1 MKLLKLPKLPKQS
14 KSYLEFIS
22 KAFKNLKIK
31 YKLGLGFVIIIV
43 LSLIVTIISISDMKK
58 IQNNSENI
66 YNNKL
71 SPIQILAKVQ
81 SNAEFERA
89 EYLSVLVDRDYALK
103 HLAFIQGEVDRDKK
117 LLSDYSKIQKSEK
130 DAAAFKNYEVS
141 FNSYSKSLE
150 GIETLITEKKF
161 DELSKMI
168 GNVDLNRKAAVDNL
182 DVLINLYKD
191 EANTENNLNRSIYK
205 SSYSI
210 IVTMFILVIIFS
222 LLIGLYLIMLINKSL
237 SKLKLSADAMSQG
250 DINIDLIKTE
260 RKDEIGQL
268 FSAFGLMIENIKQHT
283 GVAKNIANGNFDTD
297 IDVKSDKDVLGIELT
312 SMVTTIK
319 TIIDEIN
326 GLIENV
332 KNGDVQ
338 ARLNINEY
346 RGGWIELTD
355 GINKLI
361 ETFTAPMNVT
371 AQYIE
376 KISLGDIPEKIT
388 DTYYGDFNNIK
399 NNLNNCID
407 VMNGLISE
415 TNTLINEAENG
426 NLEARGNESD
436 YSGEWGRLLGGIN
449 KLIEVFNSPI
459 KYASE
464 YLSLLGQGVDPG
476 ETEGSYKGDFRLIIE
491 NLSVVRNSFKELF
504 NQTTK
509 LIYEAHSGNL
519 SYRAGVTALRGD
531 YKSILE
537 GINQTLDE
545 LIRPIEETTV
555 ILGELAG
562 GNLNAEL
569 DGDYNGDYAVIK
581 DEMNRMA
588 SGLREII
595 TEVEEVLK
603 EISKGN
609 LKVSIDKK
617 YVGDFGA
624 ISDSINSIIE
634 SLNYAFR
641 NIDTV
646 SEQVAAGS
654 KQVADS
660 AVALSQGASV
670 QASSI
675 EEITAAITE
684 IAAQTKEN
692 AVSADIANKA
702 ALSAKE
708 NAEKGKNEMSD
719 MLKAMDEINSS
730 SGNINKIIKV
740 IDEIA
745 FQTNILALNAAVEAA
760 RAGMYGKGFA
770 VVADEVKNL
779 AGRSAQAAK
788 KTALLIEESITKSK
802 KGKKMAD
809 EASNVLFK
817 IAEQVEAASNIV
829 AGIAASSNEQ
839 AAGIEQITQAIE
851 EVSKVTQT
859 NTATSEESAAA
870 SEELSNQGQ
879 ILKDKVNEFKL
890 KEVKIVNKGIE
901 LDSDTMDKIKELLK
915 SRNIDKEII
924 AENIQNIIL
933 KQEKI

>member
-1 MKLLKLPKLPKQS
+1 MKSFKLF
-14 KSYLEFIS
+14 LEFIN
-22 KAFKNLKIK
+22 KTFGNLKIK
-31 YKLGLGFVIIIV
+31 YKLGFGFVIIIV

-71 SPIQILAKVQ
+71 TPIQILAKVQ

-103 HLAFIQGEVDRDKK
+103 HLAFIKGEVDRDKK
-117 LLSDYSKIQKSEK
+117 LLSDYSKIQKSENA
-130 DAAAFKNYEVS
+130 AAAFQNYEVS

-150 GIETLITEKKF
+150 GIETLISEKKF

-168 GNVDLNRKAAVDNL
+168 GNVDLNRKAAVENL
-182 DVLINLYKD
+182 DVLINLYRD

-205 SSYSI
+205 NSYSI
-210 IVTMFILVIIFS
+210 IIVMFILVIIFS

-268 FSAFGLMIENIKQHT
+268 FSAFGMMIENIKQHT
-283 GVAKNIANGNFDTD
+283 GVARDIANGNFDAV
-297 IDVKSDKDVLGIELT
+297 IDVKSEKDVLGIELT

-326 GLIENV
+326 GLIQNV
-332 KNGDVQ
+332 ENGDLE
-338 ARLNINEY
+338 ARLNIDEY
-346 RGGWIELTD
+346 RGGWRELT
-355 GINKLI
+355 GGVNRLI
-361 ETFTAPMNVT
+361 KTFTAPLNMT
-371 AQYIE
+371 ALYIE
-376 KISLGDIPEKIT
+376 KISSGDIPEKIT
-388 DTYYGDFNNIK
+388 DTYYGDFNKIK

-407 VMNGLISE
+407 VMNGLIGE
-415 TNTLINEAENG
+415 TNTLINAAEDG
-426 NLEARGNESD
+426 NLEVRGNEND
-436 YSGEWGRLLGGIN
+436 YSGEWGKLLGGIN
-449 KLIEVFNSPI
+449 KLMETFESPI

-476 ETEGSYKGDFRLIIE
+476 EAEDTYKGDFRLIID
-491 NLSVVRNSFKELF
+491 NLTLVRNSFKELF
-504 NQTTK
+504 NQTIK
-509 LIYEAHSGNL
+509 LIDEAHSGNL
-519 SYRAGVTALRGD
+519 SYRAETAALKGD
-531 YKSILE
+531 YRSIVE

-569 DGDYNGDYAVIK
+569 DGDYNGDYVVIK
-581 DEMNRMA
+581 DEMNRMS

-603 EISKGN
+603 EIVNGN
-609 LKVSIDKK
+609 LKVSIDKR
-617 YVGDFGA
+617 YVGGFGA
-624 ISDSINSIIE
+624 ISDSINRIIE
-634 SLNYAFR
+634 SLNDAFR
-641 NIDTV
+641 NINTV

-654 KQVADS
+654 KQVSDS
-660 AVALSQGASV
+660 SVALSLGASI

-692 AVSADIANKA
+692 AEEADIANKETQ
-702 ALSAKE
+702 SAKE
-708 NAEKGKNEMSD
+708 NAEKGKKEMSD
-719 MLKAMDEINSS
+719 MLKAMDEISS
-730 SGNINKIIKV
+730 SSSNINKIIKV

-760 RAGMYGKGFA
+760 RAGKYGKGFA
-770 VVADEVKNL
+770 VVAEEVKNL

-788 KTALLIEESITKSK
+788 ETAILIEESITKAE
-802 KGKKMAD
+802 KGKNLAD
-809 EASNVLFK
+809 ETSIALFK
-817 IAEQVEAASNIV
+817 IAEQVGTVSNIV

-839 AAGIEQITQAIE
+839 AAGIDQINQAIE

-870 SEELSNQGQ
+870 SEELSNQAQ

-890 KEVKIVNKGIE
+890 KEVKIGNKGIE
-901 LDSDTMDKIKELLK
+901 LDPDTLEKIKELLK
-915 SRNIDKEII
+915 NRNIDKEII
-924 AENIQNIIL
+924 NNIIL
-933 KQEKI
+933 DQALRH